1 MSALTLF
8 EHPAPPAPQSRDG
21 GLLATR
27 LAGKH
32 AALITG
38 HFVIPAR
45 EGRYAELPDAL
56 PEALANALRTRG
68 VTQLY
73 AHQREAWDAAQRGEH
88 VVVATPDRLRQ
99 DRSATPCP
107 SSPPR

>member
-8 EHPAPPAPQSRDG
+8 EHPAPPAPQLRDG

-38 HFVIPAR
+38 HFVLPGR
-45 EGRYAELPDAL
+45 EGRYAELPESL
-56 PEALANALRTRG
+56 PPALAKALQTRG

-73 AHQREAWDAAQRGEH
+73 AHQREAYEH
-88 VVVATPDRLRQ
+88 AMLVLDMHWPAKPEELAPTEPGGPE
-99 DRSATPCP
+99 A
-107 SSPPR
+107 